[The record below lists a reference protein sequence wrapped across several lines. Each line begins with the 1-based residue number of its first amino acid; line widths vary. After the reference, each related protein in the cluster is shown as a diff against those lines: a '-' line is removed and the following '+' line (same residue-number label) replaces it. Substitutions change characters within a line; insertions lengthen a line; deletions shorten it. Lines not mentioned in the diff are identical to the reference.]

1 MQCQM
6 HSAPL
11 PTPAPSPYLP
21 AMNLRTHFF
30 RFALALALCLLPTLS
45 PTLSPA
51 ADTERP
57 DLARLFE
64 ARGVEGCFVARTPE
78 GVVRVNAARAA
89 QRYRPASTFKIL
101 NALVALESG
110 VALDTGKVLLWD
122 GVKRE
127 VPLWNSDLSMNE
139 AFRSSAVWY
148 FVEIGKQNGR
158 ERLGKAMREVGY
170 GNADASGSDQFWLDG
185 PLRISA
191 DEQAVFMERLVRGE
205 VPFVAR
211 HRAMVARMMLL
222 EEGASPK
229 AGGVNGAGDALVGG
243 ANGSGGRWAL
253 YAKTGLARLGGGP
266 GEAEEN
272 FVDMPV
278 GWLVGWVERDSEGGR
293 HANGVEQGGAAKNG
307 PEKFSSGAPVRIPFA
322 LNISPAR
329 QPQAGATGANPS
341 PFGPA
346 RMEIAKDLL
355 RELGVLPPK

>member
-1 MQCQM
+1 
-6 HSAPL
+6 
-11 PTPAPSPYLP
+11 
-21 AMNLRTHFF
+21 MNLRTLLL
-30 RFALALALCLLPTLS
+30 RSSLALALCLLPTLS
-45 PTLSPA
+45 PA
-51 ADTERP
+51 ADSERP

-78 GVVRVNAARAA
+78 GIVRVNAARAA

-191 DEQAVFMERLVRGE
+191 DEQALFMERLVRGE

-222 EEGASPK
+222 EEGAGPK
-229 AGGVNGAGDALVGG
+229 GTATPGEGPHEAGR
-243 ANGSGGRWAL
+243 SGERWAL
-253 YAKTGLARLGGGP
+253 YAKTGMARLGGGP

-278 GWLVGWVERDSEGGR
+278 GWLVGWVERFPEGESR
-293 HANGVEQGGAAKNG
+293 ANGVEKGGVEKNG
-307 PEKFSSGAPVRIPFA
+307 AEKASSGAPVRIPFA
-322 LNISPAR
+322 LNIGPAAA
-329 QPQAGATGANPS
+329 QNKTSHPGAAPA

-355 RELGVLPPK
+355 RELGVLPPR

>member
-1 MQCQM
+1 MPL
-6 HSAPL
+6 PL
-11 PTPAPSPYLP
+11 PTPVPSPYLLP
-21 AMNLRTHFF
+21 MKLRTTLLVIPFGL
-30 RFALALALCLLPTLS
+30 ALLLFPALALC
-45 PTLSPA
+45 A
-51 ADTERP
+51 APGQTGTERP

-78 GVVRVNAARAA
+78 GIVRVNAARAA

-139 AFRSSAVWY
+139 AFRSSSVWY

-191 DEQAVFMERLVRGE
+191 DEQALFLERLVHGE

-222 EEGASPK
+222 EEGAGPK
-229 AGGVNGAGDALVGG
+229 GTGTPGEGPQEAGRLGE
-243 ANGSGGRWAL
+243 RWAL
-253 YAKTGLARLGGGP
+253 YAKTGIARLGGGP
-266 GEAEEN
+266 GESEDD
-272 FVDMPV
+272 FVDTPV
-278 GWLVGWVERDSEGGR
+278 GWLVGWVERYSEGGR
-293 HANGVEQGGAAKNG
+293 HGDGVEKNG
-307 PEKFSSGAPVRIPFA
+307 AEKASSGARVRIPFA
-322 LNISPAR
+322 LNISPAAR
-329 QPQAGATGANPS
+329 SKTAQAGAPPP

-355 RELGVLPPK
+355 RELGILPPK